1 MENYDNHNLQ
11 PKRKRKTKDERL
23 AEIQEKKKKLLAEEA
38 RLKQSAI
45 NERRKKRLNTFYT
58 FGGTLFTENWETLS
72 KILIDEKNWSKIT
85 VYIDD
90 RLFAEKS
97 NKQDA

>member
-1 MENYDNHNLQ
+1 MNVV
-11 PKRKRKTKDERL
+11 
-23 AEIQEKKKKLLAEEA
+23 
-38 RLKQSAI
+38 
-45 NERRKKRLNTFYT
+45 KRLNTFYT

-90 RLFAEKS
+90 RLFAEK
-97 NKQDA
+97 K